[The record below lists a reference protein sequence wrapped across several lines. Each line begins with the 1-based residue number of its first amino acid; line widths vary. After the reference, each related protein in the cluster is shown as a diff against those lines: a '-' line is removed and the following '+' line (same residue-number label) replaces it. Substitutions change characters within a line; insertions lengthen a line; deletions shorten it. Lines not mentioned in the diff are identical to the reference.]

1 MKRRNFV
8 LGIGGASVGGSALLG
23 TGAFSRVESQRDVTI
38 AVAEDPDAYLGLS
51 GTGSINSENYMRL
64 DEKGHIA
71 IDVGENP
78 NDGLGVNSDSFTW
91 FDSMIQVC
99 NQGKEGVEFYI
110 EEPGNDDFPDGIDAT
125 GPAPYDD
132 EPRLQFYTGEAA
144 GVGDDGTS
152 SVMGKANAIDIPV
165 GECIELGVRTMTKG
179 VNAND
184 GTLFSEEVQLIADVA
199 IDEDPFARS
208 PEPSSLLVA
217 GDDDGDWAELFATT
231 EDDTTTF
238 IIEIDDDEYL
248 EWPQNTNDNWFV
260 EFSFRID
267 SSDPVDAYRIG
278 WTGNPLED
286 NGRDLGPDII
296 DNEGYARINFGSN
309 GRADFK
315 LADSDEITD
324 VSASAN
330 AARTQFRFEV
340 DWANVTLGEDA
351 IARGDTDVENADL
364 PTRAISAVPSDV
376 EINELFGTDAGNRG
390 FFEDGGGLTIDPSS

>member
-1 MKRRNFV
+1 MERRNFL
-8 LGIGGASVGGSALLG
+8 LGIGGASIGGSALLG

-51 GTGSINSENYMRL
+51 GTGSLNSDNYVGL

-71 IDVGENP
+71 IDIGENP

-91 FDSMIQVC
+91 FDSMVQVC
-99 NQGKEGVEFYI
+99 NQGKEGVGFYI
-110 EEPGNDDFPDGIDAT
+110 EEPGDDDFPNGIDAT

-152 SVMGKANAIDIPV
+152 SVMGEANAIDIPV

-179 VNAND
+179 VDAND
-184 GTLFSEEVQLIADVA
+184 GTLFGEEVRLIADVA
-199 IDEDPFARS
+199 VDEDPFVRP

-217 GDDDGDWAELFATT
+217 GDDDGDWAELFANT
-231 EDDTTTF
+231 EDGTTTF
-238 IIEIDDDEYL
+238 IVKIDDEEYP

-260 EFSFRID
+260 EFSFRLD

-286 NGRDLGPDII
+286 NGRDSAPDII
-296 DNEGYARINFGSN
+296 DDEGYARINFGGN

-315 LADSDEITD
+315 LADPDEITG

-330 AARTQFRFEV
+330 AARTQFTFEV

-351 IARGDTDVENADL
+351 ITRGDTNVLNADL
-364 PTRAISAVPSDV
+364 PTRDISTVPSEV